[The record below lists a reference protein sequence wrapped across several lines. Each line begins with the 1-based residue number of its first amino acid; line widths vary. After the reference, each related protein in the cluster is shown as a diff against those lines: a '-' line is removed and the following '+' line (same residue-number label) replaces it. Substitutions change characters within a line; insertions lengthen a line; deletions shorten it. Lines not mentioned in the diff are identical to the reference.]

1 MNGQINKYVAA
12 QCPYKRC
19 VGIILSPTPG
29 FINGFIEE
37 GMPAFHTFI
46 VFDGN
51 VWNELTT
58 KSGKQSWTA
67 KCVSVKMSHFPEL
80 FFTVENEKAFIAEL
94 WNVASIALME
104 YSI

>member
-1 MNGQINKYVAA
+1 MNGQMNKYIAA

-37 GMPAFHTFI
+37 EMPAFHKCI

-67 KCVSVKMSHFPEL
+67 KCVSVKMTHFPEL

-94 WNVASIALME
+94 CNVASIALME
-104 YSI
+104 YSV